1 MADMAGLLREYT
13 HMRGRGITA
22 MEALEFLR
30 LRIERLP
37 ANDRAEI
44 VRQIR
49 AHEVERA
56 STAPEPI
63 KPLNSMRQS
72 NNTTEVVAVQ
82 STGEQISCPNCGK
95 PNGVGDLFCFSCGY
109 VLMKDK
115 VSSETKRLSD
125 VGGMSPSEH
134 FDPQSALVLVL
145 RSNNQQFRL
154 RPQDLTHEVILGRAD
169 QAFAPDVDLSKVAG
183 NMSVSRIH
191 MCIRYQPET
200 QTLTA
205 TDLNSANGTFIN
217 GQRLYPKEVRTLRH
231 GDELRLGQMAFNVY
245 YQR

>member
-37 ANDRAEI
+37 TNERAEI

-49 AHEVERA
+49 AYEVERA

-63 KPLNSMRQS
+63 KPLNAMRKANS
-72 NNTTEVVAVQ
+72 TAEVVAVQ
-82 STGEQISCPNCGK
+82 PANAQIICPNCSK
-95 PNGVGDLFCFSCGY
+95 PNAPGDLFCFSCGY
-109 VLMKDK
+109 VLMKDR
-115 VSSETKRLSD
+115 VSTETKRLADS
-125 VGGMSPSEH
+125 GGMSPSEH
-134 FDPQSALVLVL
+134 FDIQSTLVLVL

-169 QAFAPDVDLSKVAG
+169 QAFAPDVDLSQVPG

-191 MCIRYQPET
+191 MCIRYQADT